1 MQHHVVAAA
10 SGSDL
15 MEHLNETVLRDF
27 SLTDGEKEEF
37 LISVRKQLVK
47 LLTLIEAERDGGA
60 SARFFF
66 AGFLFD
72 IGSADW
78 LFENRL
84 SSVLVKLN
92 GLYHDNAYLTL
103 DHRVVRNKVF
113 ESRGIVDGLIRE
125 LRGTARSSGQKPK
138 RE

>member
-1 MQHHVVAAA
+1 MQPHGVAAA

-15 MEHLNETVLRDF
+15 MEHLNETVLREF
-27 SLTDGEKEEF
+27 SLTDGEKEEY
-37 LISVRKQLVK
+37 LKSVRKQLIK
-47 LLTLIEAERDGGA
+47 LLNLIEAERDGGA
-60 SARFFF
+60 SARLYF
-66 AGFLFD
+66 GGLMFD

-78 LFENRL
+78 LFGNRL
-84 SSVLVKLN
+84 SPVLVKLN

>member
-1 MQHHVVAAA
+1 
-10 SGSDL
+10 
-15 MEHLNETVLRDF
+15 MEHLNETVLREF
-27 SLTDGEKEEF
+27 SLTDGEKEEY
-37 LISVRKQLVK
+37 LKSVRKQLIK
-47 LLTLIEAERDGGA
+47 LLNLIEAERDGGA
-60 SARFFF
+60 SARLYF
-66 AGFLFD
+66 GGLMFD

-78 LFENRL
+78 LFGNRL
-84 SSVLVKLN
+84 SPVLVKLN